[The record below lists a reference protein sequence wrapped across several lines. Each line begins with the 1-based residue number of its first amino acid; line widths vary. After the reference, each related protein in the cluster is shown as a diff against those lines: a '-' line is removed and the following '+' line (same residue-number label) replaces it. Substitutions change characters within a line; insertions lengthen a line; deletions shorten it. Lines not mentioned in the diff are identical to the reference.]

1 MTFSGHIAAAAVILT
16 VTKDPLAVVTGCLV
30 AHFVIDAIPHAELRP
45 EADSSL
51 LAKSIMTAD
60 ALATVVLLW
69 TMFQVLAAPIWL
81 IITALLVSILPDL
94 TDKLARRY
102 FRPLRYFHELMHT
115 WPLLPSSNVDWSKT
129 VTGRTP
135 TWVKVL
141 TQTLLVIGAELLLIG
156 RPAFL

>member
-16 VTKDPLAVVTGCLV
+16 ATKDPLAVVAGCLV
-30 AHFVIDAIPHAELRP
+30 AHFVVDAIPHAEWRP
-45 EADSSL
+45 EASASR

-60 ALATVVLLW
+60 ALATILILATIFLVVA
-69 TMFQVLAAPIWL
+69 VPVWL

-129 VTGRTP
+129 VTGKTP
-135 TWVKVL
+135 TWVKIL
-141 TQTLLVIGAELLLIG
+141 TQTLLVIGAELLLVG
-156 RPAFL
+156 RQVLF